1 MFNRNNLPNPFGS
14 RPDGAPRIPSG
25 GAPGGYGR
33 PGEPQQAQRSTGYG
47 AYDEFPK
54 GYGDNM
60 EKVPSRALVGRQ
72 APARSGGSGKALFL
86 RPAKSPDNSYTFQ
99 NR

>member
-25 GAPGGYGR
+25 GAPSGYGR
-33 PGEPQQAQRSTGYG
+33 PGEPQQPQRSTGYG
-47 AYDEFPK
+47 AYDDVPR
-54 GYGDNM
+54 GYSDNM
-60 EKVPSRALVGRQ
+60 EKMPARAPVGRQ
-72 APARSGGSGKALFL
+72 APARSGGSGKSLFL